1 MTRYLQLCFLVA
13 LFAVILPVKADDALL
28 QQLIPSS
35 KPQFL
40 PVTQAFVI
48 NTQQTQNQLQ
58 ITLQPADGYYLYRDK
73 IRVEMDG
80 AAVPLSLPSGELH
93 QDEYLGQTEIYP
105 QTVTFSVTFKTIATG
120 ANVTLYY
127 QGCTPGLCY
136 PPQQQTIAL
145 SANQPPLAQTSPT
158 IVDSPESK
166 LFMQPGLL
174 ALLSFFAMG
183 VGLSLTPCVYPMYPV
198 LSAMLSQHRQA
209 LDWRR
214 GLMLSVAYVFG
225 MAITYT
231 LLGLLIASAGAGIQ
245 GWLQN
250 PWLLGL
256 FSVFYLAL
264 ALSLFFGNGLQ
275 LPRVWQDKLH
285 YLANRQS
292 LHSLHGVA
300 MLGAVSGLI
309 GSPCTSAPLS
319 GVLLFIAQSGKPLFG
334 ASALFLLSLG
344 MGLPLL
350 ILGAFGGQYLPKAG
364 RWMVFVKQ
372 LFALLLLA
380 MPLFLLERF
389 IPIYLAT
396 QLWHWFLLAL
406 ALWLVWCLWPTT
418 LAPRTKP
425 IALLL
430 LLAIG
435 LFGLN
440 HYSEQETPA
449 LPFTSVNNQAELQQ
463 QLATAKAQGKPVM
476 LDLYAD
482 WCVACRELDEKT
494 FRDPNIQQSLRHY
507 HLLRADVSANSRE
520 HQALMQELQVLGLP
534 NVLFFDAQ
542 SQPNPQLRL
551 QGFVSANDLQGKLD
565 QCQRNQHC

>member
-1 MTRYLQLCFLVA
+1 MIRYLQLCFLVV
-13 LFAVILPVKADDALL
+13 LFGVIQPVKADDALL

-40 PVTQAFVI
+40 PVAQAFVI

-80 AAVPLSLPSGELH
+80 IAVPLSLPSGELH

-105 QTVTFSVTFKTIATG
+105 QTVTFNVTFNAIAAG
-120 ANVTLYY
+120 ANATLYY

-136 PPQQQTIAL
+136 PPQQHAITL
-145 SANQPPLAQTSPT
+145 SAYQPPSTQSATT
-158 IVDSPESK
+158 IDSPENK
-166 LFMQPGLL
+166 LLQQTGLL

-183 VGLSLTPCVYPMYPV
+183 IGLSLTPCVYPMYPV
-198 LSAMLSQHRQA
+198 LSAMLSQHGQA

-214 GLMLSVAYVFG
+214 GLLLSVAYVFG

-256 FSVFYLAL
+256 FSLFYLAL

-275 LPRVWQDKLH
+275 LPRVWQDKLN

-292 LHSLHGVA
+292 LHSWHSVA
-300 MLGAVSGLI
+300 MLGALSGLI

-319 GVLLFIAQSGKPLFG
+319 GVLLFIAQSGQPLFG
-334 ASALFLLSLG
+334 ASALFVLSLG

-350 ILGAFGGQYLPKAG
+350 LLGTLGSQWLPKAG
-364 RWMVFVKQ
+364 RWMVLIKQ

-389 IPIYLAT
+389 IPHYLAT
-396 QLWHWFLLAL
+396 QLWLWFLLAL
-406 ALWLVWCLWPTT
+406 SLWLVWRLWPASPVSY
-418 LAPRTKP
+418 LKP

-430 LLAIG
+430 LLVAGI
-435 LFGLN
+435 FGLS
-440 HYSEQETPA
+440 HYNGPEKPA
-449 LPFTSVNNQAELQQ
+449 LPFTTISNQAELQQ
-463 QLATAKAQGKPVM
+463 QLAAAKAQGKPVM

-551 QGFVSANDLQGKLD
+551 QGFVSANDLQGKLE